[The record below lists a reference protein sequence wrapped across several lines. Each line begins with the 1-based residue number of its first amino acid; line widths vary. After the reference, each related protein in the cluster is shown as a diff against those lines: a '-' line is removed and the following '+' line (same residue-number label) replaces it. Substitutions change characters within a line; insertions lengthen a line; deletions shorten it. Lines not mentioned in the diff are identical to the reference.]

1 MTSGNLKSAD
11 YPLLCSYRHYPAV
24 IKQVKALLSIA
35 SLCFLILFFAS
46 CGQPSDGQ
54 SSHASGP
61 KRAGRTSN
69 AQITYA
75 AIAAS
80 QTFRL
85 VTPHP
90 FTHHSPTDL
99 P

>member
-54 SSHASGP
+54 SSHAIGP
-61 KRAGRTSN
+61 KSGGRTSN
-69 AQITYA
+69 AQITYVPVGPSKTCG
-75 AIAAS
+75 IG
-80 QTFRL
+80 TG
-85 VTPHP
+85 HP
-90 FTHHSPTDL
+90 YTQYWTVDL